1 MNYYFKSIKDKK
13 ELSSGN
19 ATRGNNLTRFSLP
32 LSVPFCSFFYRR
44 IKQMNDFLEKTLEDI
59 IFETSNDDLKERG
72 LWIGGNK
79 KRQVKIGNYGVAD
92 LITYEILQD
101 ISWNSYLNITVF
113 ELKRKELNSGVL
125 MQSIGYAKGIM
136 EYLKTRNFT
145 NYKISIVLIGGE
157 LNLHDNFIY
166 IPSLFAD
173 YDGCGF
179 SALVS
184 VHYYTYSYKFNGI
197 FFDDAN
203 SYNLINKGF

>member
-1 MNYYFKSIKDKK
+1 
-13 ELSSGN
+13 
-19 ATRGNNLTRFSLP
+19 
-32 LSVPFCSFFYRR
+32 
-44 IKQMNDFLEKTLEDI
+44 MNDFLEKTLEDI

-92 LITYEILQD
+92 LITYEILHD
-101 ISWNSYLNITVF
+101 ISLDSYLNITVF

-136 EYLKTRNFT
+136 EYLETRNFT

-173 YDGCGF
+173 YDGCGL

-184 VHYYTYSYKFNGI
+184 VYYYTYSYKFNGI